1 MNVLPPTTIARAVE
15 LEETGALRRGAGCAN
30 AATGRPYPSAALFF
44 SSPCRP
50 CSVAS
55 LLRSNGMSVGFKYRF
70 FYRELFAFGKEVSSG
85 IWPLPSRQENIF
97 GQDSRIKLLTRHVIL
112 RT

>member
-1 MNVLPPTTIARAVE
+1 
-15 LEETGALRRGAGCAN
+15 
-30 AATGRPYPSAALFF
+30 
-44 SSPCRP
+44 
-50 CSVAS
+50 
-55 LLRSNGMSVGFKYRF
+55 MSVGFKYRF